1 VQNSTPALA
10 YLTPPSSKMSSVLIE
25 PVRTNAHVLKIHH
38 VPVHF
43 SRDSPAKVSSYFVPT
58 VTDSTD
64 ASSSQPSLRATLRGR
79 ALEGHESVLSTSG
92 NMTGAIFREL
102 DMFARQT
109 VLARHRATAAAS
121 RRGNGDSDED
131 GSDISG
137 GGDGDGDGDGG
148 NQHERVWVIDGTF
161 KTITT
166 WTHDTPYTEHD
177 VIPRALE
184 FIAVSHALHDMN

>member
-1 VQNSTPALA
+1 
-10 YLTPPSSKMSSVLIE
+10 MSSVLIE
-25 PVRTNAHVLKIHH
+25 PVRTNAPLKIHH

-58 VTDSTD
+58 VTGSTSD
-64 ASSSQPSLRATLRGR
+64 ASSSSPSTPSSSSLRATLRGR
-79 ALEGHESVLSTSG
+79 ALEGHESILSTS
-92 NMTGAIFREL
+92 NMTGVIFREL

-109 VLARHRATAAAS
+109 VLARHRASAAAAS
-121 RRGNGDSDED
+121 KGNGDSDGD

-137 GGDGDGDGDGG
+137 GDGGDGG
-148 NQHERVWVIDGTF
+148 VRHERVWVIDGTF

-184 FIAVSHALHDMN
+184 FIAVSHALHEMN

>member
-1 VQNSTPALA
+1 
-10 YLTPPSSKMSSVLIE
+10 MSSVLIE
-25 PVRTNAHVLKIHH
+25 PVLRTNAPVLKIHH

-58 VTDSTD
+58 VTGSTD
-64 ASSSQPSLRATLRGR
+64 ASLRATLRGR
-79 ALEGHESVLSTSG
+79 ALDGHESLLSTSG

-121 RRGNGDSDED
+121 RKGDGDSDGD
-131 GSDISG
+131 GSDIIG
-137 GGDGDGDGDGG
+137 GGEGDGDGDGDGDGG
-148 NQHERVWVIDGTF
+148 NRHERVWVIDGTF